1 MEIDKTIIGNM
12 ASTMNSA
19 DLFATPI
26 ALFDDVYPN
35 PGEIV
40 EAAIKAVGDTGTPGG
55 WQCDISSSFSVSKV
69 FADQLPIFKETIL
82 KAASQYCQKHWGR
95 DARMIESWANIAK
108 TGQYQEQHNHIGRTN
123 TMFCAV
129 YYPQLGEQ
137 EKLSFH
143 TPYATLGLLD
153 PSKIN
158 VAINLKPNRL
168 ILFPAYLEHSFG
180 PRQREVDKVSIAFNF
195 IV

>member
-1 MEIDKTIIGNM
+1 M
-12 ASTMNSA
+12 ASTMNTA

-40 EAAIKAVGDTGTPGG
+40 EAAIGAVGDTGTPGG
-55 WQCDISSSFSVSKV
+55 WQCDISSSFSKSKK
-69 FADQLPIFKETIL
+69 FADQLPTFKQTIT
-82 KAASQYCQKHWGR
+82 KVASEYCQKHWGK

-108 TGQYQEQHNHIGRTN
+108 TGQYQEQHDHIGRTF
-123 TMFCAV
+123 TIFCGV
-129 YYPQLGEQ
+129 YYPQLEEG
-137 EKLSFH
+137 EKLMFH
-143 TPYATLGLLD
+143 TPYRIIGLLD
-153 PSKIN
+153 PKKIN

-195 IV
+195 TV